1 MKLFHECAR
10 FSGNIA
16 YEIWGKSVTFINS
29 ENRKSV
35 QMYNLFLFFSS

>member
-1 MKLFHECAR
+1 MKLFHKCAR

>member
-1 MKLFHECAR
+1 MKLFHKCAR
-10 FSGNIA
+10 FTENIA
-16 YEIWGKSVTFINS
+16 YEIWGKSVTFIKS